1 VLGRDRILPYSIRWK
16 ASGFFERRAIVDRV
30 DFPLLGNSII
40 MAVVILTH
48 VFFAFFAV
56 GGSVLAVFSEW
67 WGGKKNDNDYL
78 RLGRGVSK
86 FLSDMMKINGVL
98 GVAIVVLTI
107 GLWSEFGAFLYSTQ
121 FWPFLA
127 EGAVFLLLMIFS
139 VIYHNTWDTAS
150 RGMHIFYG
158 VLTGF
163 FAIMAGVLINAIWA
177 FMMVPGKWIDTQ
189 SRWDAFYTPILT
201 ESTIHIILPCF
212 INAALILFV
221 WSYWKSRK
229 PSEDQAYYAKV
240 NKFTGAIGGALLF
253 LQPISGVSF
262 LLKVKSSTETLPT
275 PNPWSQLSAGVAQP
289 FLYIMIGLAVTAMIL
304 TIVYWVR
311 KHDKGRIFLLFAS
324 FCMFFAF
331 FIGAFTREKARKPY
345 LVWNVMSMD
354 QTFTRTMKDKGI
366 GGTPAVAGAVVDGE
380 QVFQGCKGCHTYKGQ
395 GGTMGPD
402 LTNVAQKYAN
412 NKSGLMDFIRT
423 PPSPA
428 NMVMTPFSGSEAELE
443 AVADHLLQK

>member
-1 VLGRDRILPYSIRWK
+1 M
-16 ASGFFERRAIVDRV
+16 DRV